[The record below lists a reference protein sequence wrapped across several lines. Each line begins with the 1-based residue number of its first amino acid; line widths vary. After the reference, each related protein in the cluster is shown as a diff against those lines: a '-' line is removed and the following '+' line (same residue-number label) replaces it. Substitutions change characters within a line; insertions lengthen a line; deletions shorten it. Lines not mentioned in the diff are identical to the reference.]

1 VYPHYDEYSFE
12 YPLVSEAKI
21 GSQSHQKKK
30 LAIAAIGFIMSAAE
44 PKSSPAMT
52 SSGPPGIISVVFFSC
67 RLVLFQLGLDDMIHV
82 VQGIAVA
89 IVT

>member
-1 VYPHYDEYSFE
+1 VF
-12 YPLVSEAKI
+12 L
-21 GSQSHQKKK
+21 
-30 LAIAAIGFIMSAAE
+30 
-44 PKSSPAMT
+44 
-52 SSGPPGIISVVFFSC
+52 FFSC